1 MKVRLLKR
9 LKRQSKDFATL
20 YSHSK
25 TNGIHSG
32 LSYGYNLDEYA
43 GLSNAT
49 SEKDF
54 YQRLFYRYM
63 ELNIDRLR
71 FKYKKVKKSH

>member
-1 MKVRLLKR
+1 MKVKLLKR

-32 LSYGYNLDEYA
+32 LIYGYDSDEYS
-43 GLSNAT
+43 GLSDCT

-54 YQRLFYRYM
+54 YQKLFYRYM

-71 FKYKKVKKSH
+71 LKYKK